1 MSAIEVTNLV
11 KEFGGVRVVDG
22 VSFSVNEGEVFGLIG
37 PNGAGKSTTL
47 RMISTLLQI
56 TSGTITMF
64 GHDVETEPNEVRKI
78 LSYLPEESGAYK
90 DLTGKAYLDFFSR
103 FFGDGKAAQEIAERG
118 KNISGL
124 GDRLNDKISTYSKG
138 MTRRLLVGRALMF
151 KPKLAILDELTSG
164 LDVISA
170 QKVRA
175 TVKQTTKEGTTV
187 IVSSHNMLEVELIC
201 DRIALIA
208 KGKILEIGTPQDLKV
223 KYDASNIEQVF
234 VKVVG

>member
-78 LSYLPEESGAYK
+78 LSYLPEE
-90 DLTGKAYLDFFSR
+90 
-103 FFGDGKAAQEIAERG
+103 
-118 KNISGL
+118 
-124 GDRLNDKISTYSKG
+124 
-138 MTRRLLVGRALMF
+138 
-151 KPKLAILDELTSG
+151 
-164 LDVISA
+164 
-170 QKVRA
+170 
-175 TVKQTTKEGTTV
+175 
-187 IVSSHNMLEVELIC
+187 
-201 DRIALIA
+201 
-208 KGKILEIGTPQDLKV
+208 
-223 KYDASNIEQVF
+223 
-234 VKVVG
+234 